1 MMNRSLRFW
10 LLGLTITSSMLSF
23 WTRAEAVSAPS
34 PLGKKTWQIS
44 GRVWSLQGEPLPGV
58 SVKLEAADAAKGQR
72 MMETNLNGEFQT
84 KIVVDP
90 AKVSRLKGALIA
102 SKAGYAE
109 GREIIDLYLD
119 SSASG
124 IDIILYKLND
134 GEDQLPIARL
144 VRILA
149 PQLKNSAEKA
159 FAEEAGKTEFVR
171 GYEELMDRQNPAA
184 AIPLFEKSV
193 ERTPECIECQLL
205 LGLALL
211 HAGRWSSASKQLE
224 DTTIV
229 CDLFENRP
237 PELALIKGI
246 LEAWRG
252 HVTEAVGL
260 YENVL
265 EEAPQNALALQELG
279 RVAVAQKRWDAAEQF
294 LSRALL
300 TGAGEDARLLRVR
313 ALLELGMVEEALN
326 EMNRYAA
333 GRDMKGL
340 PQSARNL
347 NEKVL
352 NQLSLISKVPV
363 KSVTTQPLEELLQA
377 LPELQGLET
386 AADQAPLEEIL
397 NKAGEEVASFFR
409 SIPDTASLEKVRQE
423 RLKRDGKVATSLD
436 QEFQYIM
443 LAQNGEPGLGIS
455 EYRSTE
461 DGRDAVRGGLKQ
473 GLMLTSGFASVPS
486 IFHPVNRNGSDFRY
500 LGKQKLDGQE
510 VHVIA
515 FAQKPETAKMVTRF
529 VAESRSALAIVHGLA
544 WVDVHTFHILRLHTY
559 LLNPLPTVQLLEL
572 STEIQFQEISFQGLS
587 EPFWLPKD
595 VQITVNWRGRLLHN
609 QHRYSDFKLFNV
621 EAKEDRKP
629 VLIPTPPP
637 EESSESKGRPDQK
650 TALVQ

>member
-1 MMNRSLRFW
+1 MNRSLRFW

-23 WTRAEAVSAPS
+23 WAWTDAVSS
-34 PLGKKTWQIS
+34 PASSGKKKWQIS
-44 GRVWSLQGEPLPGV
+44 GRVSSLQGEPLAGV
-58 SVKLEAADAAKGQR
+58 SVKLEAENSAKGPR
-72 MMETNLNGEFQT
+72 MMATNLKGEFQT
-84 KIVVDP
+84 EIVVDP
-90 AKVSRLKGALIA
+90 AKFSHLQGTLVA
-102 SKAGYAE
+102 SKTGYAE
-109 GREIIDLYLD
+109 GREIVDLYLD

-124 IDIILYKLND
+124 IDIILCKLNE

-149 PQLKNSAEKA
+149 PQLKNSAAKA

-211 HAGRWSSASKQLE
+211 HAGRWSAAGKQIE
-224 DTTIV
+224 NTNIV
-229 CDLFENRP
+229 SDLFETKP
-237 PELALIKGI
+237 PELPLMKGI
-246 LEAWRG
+246 LEAWQG
-252 HVTEAVGL
+252 HVNEAVGL

-279 RVAVAQKRWDAAEQF
+279 RVAVAQKKWDTAEQF
-294 LSRALL
+294 LSRALQ
-300 TGAGEDARLLRVR
+300 TGASEDARLLRVR
-313 ALLELGMVEEALN
+313 ALLELGIVEEALD

-333 GRDMKGL
+333 GRDIKDL
-340 PQSARNL
+340 PQSARTL
-347 NEKVL
+347 NEKVQ
-352 NQLSLISKVPV
+352 NQLSLLSKGPV
-363 KSVTTQPLEELLQA
+363 KSMTTQSVEELLQA

-386 AADQAPLEEIL
+386 AADQSPLEEVL
-397 NKAGEEVASFFR
+397 NRAGEAVAAFFQA
-409 SIPDTASLEKVRQE
+409 IPDTASLEKVRQE
-423 RLKRDGKVATSLD
+423 RLKKDGKVATSLD

-473 GLMLTSGFASVPS
+473 GLMLTSGFASVLS
-486 IFHPVNRNGSDFRY
+486 IFHPVNRKDSDFRY

-510 VHVIA
+510 VHVVA

-529 VAESRSALAIVHGLA
+529 VAETRSALAIVHGLA
-544 WVDVHTFHILRLHTY
+544 WVDAHTFHILRLHTY

-572 STEIQFQEISFQGLS
+572 STEIQFQEVSFQGLS
-587 EPFWLPKD
+587 KPFWLPKD

-621 EAKEDRKP
+621 EAKEEKKP
-629 VLIPTPPP
+629 VLVPAPPP
-637 EESSESKGRPDQK
+637 AESSESKGRPNPK